1 MMLMQILQD
10 PINQK
15 VFPQP
20 IRTMNEYQTII
31 NYGAGIALAVS
42 GWFARTLW
50 SAVQDLKTDLA
61 KLREELPKTYTPKDD
76 FREAM
81 NKIES
86 MFQRISDKLDDKAD
100 K

>member
-1 MMLMQILQD
+1 VD
-10 PINQK
+10 N
-15 VFPQP
+15 F
-20 IRTMNEYQTII
+20 QTII
-31 NYGAGIALAVS
+31 NWGAGGALTAM

-50 SAVQDLKTDLA
+50 QAVQDLKTDLA

-81 NKIES
+81 NKIEVL
-86 MFQRISDKLDDKAD
+86 FQRISDKLDEKAD